1 MPYCLCLWTFL
12 QLANARSLGV
22 LFPGLR
28 SPSAVLENSPH
39 GIDHG
44 MPVLVIARQ
53 DPRVPP
59 SMALKDA
66 PTGKAYIPQGM
77 IVVMSSKAIA
87 LILSKDLELV
97 FLRCGFAILARQKYT
112 NITYKSREALAPIH
126 LFLLSSYPAGWSWQT
141 GEWTS
146 SIAVMASNV
155 WCSFIE
161 WHEVTWNQL
170 AFSRSHI
177 SLHPSSR
184 CAEIPK
190 KTSEFSWWC
199 WWLSDGWMDGW
210 RGVYSLN

>member
-1 MPYCLCLWTFL
+1 MKSKAPTVLPMSLNIVAT
-12 QLANARSLGV
+12 ARSLGV
-22 LFPGLR
+22 LFRGLR

-39 GIDHG
+39 GDHG
-44 MPVLVIARQ
+44 MPVLVIALQ
-53 DPRVPP
+53 DPKVPP

-97 FLRCGFAILARQKYT
+97 SWGVALQYLAMARQKYT

-126 LFLLSSYPAGWSWQT
+126 VFLLSSYPAGWSWQT

-146 SIAVMASNV
+146 SIAVMTSNV
-155 WCSFIE
+155 WCSLIE

-170 AFSRSHI
+170 ALSRSHI
-177 SLHPSSR
+177 SLHHPGVQKS
-184 CAEIPK
+184 K
-190 KTSEFSWWC
+190 KTH
-199 WWLSDGWMDGW
+199 LSFHGDVGGEDGWMG
-210 RGVYSLN
+210 GHSPN